1 MNYCEDCVIR
11 LFNTKHYNLQG
22 IGNPYFGNCIIVP
35 NVDYNAYKKGSMG
48 FSNQVKIIK
57 ESLHLS
63 TGEGDDLGEL
73 YIVPL
78 IRCNESISCELNED
92 SYLKCIG
99 YLVED
104 MKKYQ
109 FKNIM
114 LLGSAGRRFL
124 NCNISDYFDTIFI
137 SVNNRRYW
145 VNYSPLINYTDSNKY
160 EIFKSNLIKWYN
172 SIKNNDFTNY
182 KILNI

>member
-11 LFNTKHYNLQG
+11 LFNNKHYNLQG

-35 NVDYNAYKKGSMG
+35 NVDYSAYKKGGME
-48 FSNQVKIIK
+48 FSKQVEIIK
-57 ESLHLS
+57 SLISS
-63 TGEGDDLGEL
+63 TGELDDLYVL
-73 YIVPL
+73 PL
-78 IRCNESISCELNED
+78 IRCNEYISCELNED

-137 SVNNRRYW
+137 SINNRRYW
-145 VNYSPLINYTDSNKY
+145 VNYSPLINYTDSDKY
-160 EIFKSNLIKWYN
+160 EIFKSNLIRWYN

-182 KILNI
+182 KFLNI

>member
-11 LFNTKHYNLQG
+11 LFNNKNYNLQG

-35 NVDYNAYKKGSMG
+35 NVDYNAYKKGGME
-48 FSNQVKIIK
+48 FSKQVEIIK
-57 ESLHLS
+57 SLISS
-63 TGEGDDLGEL
+63 TGELDDLYVL
-73 YIVPL
+73 PL
-78 IRCNESISCELNED
+78 IRCNEYISCELNED

-124 NCNISDYFDTIFI
+124 NCNISDYFDTIFVSI
-137 SVNNRRYW
+137 NNRRYW
-145 VNYSPLINYTDSNKY
+145 VNYSPLINYTDSDKY
-160 EIFKSNLIKWYN
+160 EIFKSNLIRWYN

>member
-35 NVDYNAYKKGSMG
+35 NVDYNAYKKGSME
-48 FSNQVKIIK
+48 FSKQVEIIK
-57 ESLHLS
+57 SLMSS
-63 TGEGDDLGEL
+63 TGELDDLYVL
-73 YIVPL
+73 PL
-78 IRCNESISCELNED
+78 IRCNEYVSCELNED
-92 SYLKCIG
+92 SYIKCIG
-99 YLVED
+99 YLIED

-124 NCNISDYFDTIFI
+124 NCNISDYFDTIFV

-145 VNYSPLINYTDSNKY
+145 VNYSPLINYTDSDKY
-160 EIFKSNLIKWYN
+160 EIFKSNLIRWYN

>member
-11 LFNTKHYNLQG
+11 LFNNKHYNLQG

-35 NVDYNAYKKGSMG
+35 NVDYNAYKKGGME
-48 FSNQVKIIK
+48 FSKQVEIIK
-57 ESLHLS
+57 SLISS
-63 TGEGDDLGEL
+63 TGGLDDLYVL
-73 YIVPL
+73 PL
-78 IRCNESISCELNED
+78 IRCNEYISCDLNED

-137 SVNNRRYW
+137 SINNRRYW
-145 VNYSPLINYTDSNKY
+145 VNYSPLINYTDSDKY
-160 EIFKSNLIKWYN
+160 EIFKSNLIRWYN

-182 KILNI
+182 KFLNI

>member
-11 LFNTKHYNLQG
+11 LFNNKHYNLQG

-35 NVDYNAYKKGSMG
+35 NVDYNAYKKGGME
-48 FSNQVKIIK
+48 FSKQVEIIK
-57 ESLHLS
+57 SLISS
-63 TGEGDDLGEL
+63 TGELDDLYVL
-73 YIVPL
+73 PL
-78 IRCNESISCELNED
+78 IRCNEYISCELNED

-145 VNYSPLINYTDSNKY
+145 VNYSPLINYTDSDKY
-160 EIFKSNLIKWYN
+160 ETFKSNLIRWYN

>member
-11 LFNTKHYNLQG
+11 LFNNKHYNLQG
-22 IGNPYFGNCIIVP
+22 IGNPYFGNCIIIP
-35 NVDYNAYKKGSMG
+35 NVDYNAYKKGGME
-48 FSNQVKIIK
+48 FSKQVEIIK
-57 ESLHLS
+57 SLISS
-63 TGEGDDLGEL
+63 TGELDDLYVL
-73 YIVPL
+73 PL
-78 IRCNESISCELNED
+78 IRCNEYISCELNED

-124 NCNISDYFDTIFI
+124 NCNISDYFDTIFVSI
-137 SVNNRRYW
+137 NNRRYW
-145 VNYSPLINYTDSNKY
+145 VNYSPLINYTDSDKY
-160 EIFKSNLIKWYN
+160 EIFKSNLIRWYN

>member
-35 NVDYNAYKKGSMG
+35 NVDYNAYKKGGMQ
-48 FSNQVKIIK
+48 FSKQVEIIK
-57 ESLHLS
+57 SLISS
-63 TGEGDDLGEL
+63 TGGLDDLYVL
-73 YIVPL
+73 PL
-78 IRCNESISCELNED
+78 IRCNEYISCELNED

-124 NCNISDYFDTIFI
+124 NCNISDYFDTIFV

-145 VNYSPLINYTDSNKY
+145 VNYSPLINYTDSDKY
-160 EIFKSNLIKWYN
+160 EIFKSNLIRWYN

>member
-11 LFNTKHYNLQG
+11 LFNNKHYNLQG

-35 NVDYNAYKKGSMG
+35 NVDYNAYKKGGME
-48 FSNQVKIIK
+48 FSKQVEIIK
-57 ESLHLS
+57 SLISS
-63 TGEGDDLGEL
+63 TGELDDLYVL
-73 YIVPL
+73 PL
-78 IRCNESISCELNED
+78 IRCNEYISCELNED

-99 YLVED
+99 YLIED

-124 NCNISDYFDTIFI
+124 NCNISDYFDTIFVSI
-137 SVNNRRYW
+137 NNRRYW
-145 VNYSPLINYTDSNKY
+145 VNYSPLINYTDSDKY
-160 EIFKSNLIKWYN
+160 EIFKSNLIRWYN